1 MPIVAETIRGDQLLG
16 ITYRRILRGV
26 LQPMAS
32 AASRYWFSRVCI
44 TVPRSSRTL
53 EGMVPTEMA
62 IMVLSMPTPRAAEM
76 IMVRRMEGIA
86 WMMSSARIT
95 RVS

>member
-1 MPIVAETIRGDQLLG
+1 MPMVAETIKGDQLLG
-16 ITYRRILRGV
+16 ITYFRIRRGV

-53 EGMVPTEMA
+53 EGMVPTEIA

-76 IMVRRMEGIA
+76 IMVKRIDGIA
-86 WMMSSARIT
+86 WMMSSERMT
-95 RVS
+95 SVS